1 MTIIAEIIA
10 WVATLFRGAGMLAKS
25 ANTIKYLVSAGNL
38 FWMINGIMTRNTPL
52 IVSNGFCLAVMLY
65 EIISIRIKHGWKD

>member
-1 MTIIAEIIA
+1 MAIIAEIIA

-25 ANTIKYLVSAGNL
+25 ANTIKYLVSAGNF
-38 FWMINGIMTRNTPL
+38 FWMVNGIMTRNTPL

-65 EIISIRIKHGWKD
+65 EIISKKLKNG

>member
-1 MTIIAEIIA
+1 MTMAIIAELIA

-38 FWMINGIMTRNTPL
+38 FWMVNGIMTRNTPL
-52 IVSNGFCLAVMLY
+52 VVSNGFCLAVMLY
-65 EIISIRIKHGWKD
+65 EIISKKLKNG

>member
-1 MTIIAEIIA
+1 MTIIAELIA

-38 FWMINGIMTRNTPL
+38 FWMVNGIMTRNTPL
-52 IVSNGFCLAVMLY
+52 IVSNGFCLVVMLY
-65 EIISIRIKHGWKD
+65 EIISKKLKNG

>member
-1 MTIIAEIIA
+1 MTMAIIAELIA

-25 ANTIKYLVSAGNL
+25 ANIIKYLVSAGNL
-38 FWMINGIMTRNTPL
+38 FWMVNGIMTRNTPL

-65 EIISIRIKHGWKD
+65 EIISKKLKNG

>member
-1 MTIIAEIIA
+1 MAIIAELIA

-38 FWMINGIMTRNTPL
+38 FWMVNGIMTRNTPL
-52 IVSNGFCLAVMLY
+52 IVSNGFCLVVMLY
-65 EIISIRIKHGWKD
+65 EVISKKLKNG

>member
-1 MTIIAEIIA
+1 MAIIAELIA

-25 ANTIKYLVSAGNL
+25 ANTIKYLVSASNL
-38 FWMINGIMTRNTPL
+38 FWMVNGIMTRNTPL

-65 EIISIRIKHGWKD
+65 EIISKKLKNG